1 MLDEDAEEN
10 VELSSELKYD
20 SPSEDVEEGKGIKFA
35 DPEAMDVDQDD
46 EDGDIDS
53 DDAFGEG
60 DEQKFKSF
68 TFRGSSKPKAANGAR
83 QRATAADFM
92 SDSENE
98 RDMINGKG
106 SGGGESDEDILD
118 SSNQRSDE
126 LTDDEDRIS
135 ENEDTESSGDEIDN
149 QSDGG
154 DRKETEEESEGG
166 SGDEDDEKVRRAEL
180 RKIMGEEQKTVIATI
195 SQAAKLDADKGN
207 AVKEQRRAFDSLLSV
222 RMVLQKALVST
233 NSMAAVDEK
242 GSDEIATP
250 PYEAA
255 EEAAIKLWN
264 TLDGLRHE
272 LLKAN
277 SGAETGKKRKR
288 PVELSTPSAV
298 LWEHMQNSEVYV
310 IDHRQTTL
318 EKWSAKVRSTTSL
331 PISRKLNPAAA
342 QQSITSL
349 IQDQLAN
356 SEHLIRRTKMPRSC
370 APLQRDQKVVEDPD
384 IYDDGSFYQML
395 LKELVDQRRVDSL
408 TTPVNGGDSGK
419 AMQWTAVK
427 EAKPRKNVDTKAS
440 KGRKMRFTVH
450 EKLQNFMAPEDRGSW
465 EPAAINRF
473 FGTLLGQKMTLGEEE
488 ASNDDEAEN
497 GVSLEE
503 EGLMLFRS

>member
-1 MLDEDAEEN
+1 M
-10 VELSSELKYD
+10 
-20 SPSEDVEEGKGIKFA
+20 
-35 DPEAMDVDQDD
+35 DQDE

-53 DDAFGEG
+53 DTAFGES
-60 DEQKFKSF
+60 DEERFQSF
-68 TFRGSSKPKAANGAR
+68 TFRGSSKPKAANGTR

-98 RDMINGKG
+98 RDVVNGKRG
-106 SGGGESDEDILD
+106 KRSESDETDEDILD
-118 SSNQRSDE
+118 FANQHSGDSE
-126 LTDDEDRIS
+126 DDEDGVS
-135 ENEDTESSGDEIDN
+135 GDEDTESNGDQMDN
-149 QSDGG
+149 QSNASGG
-154 DRKETEEESEGG
+154 EEIEDESE
-166 SGDEDDEKVRRAEL
+166 SSSEEDDDEKIRRAEL

-195 SQAAKLDADKGN
+195 SQAAKVDANKGN

-222 RMVLQKALVST
+222 RMILQKALVST
-233 NSMAAVDEK
+233 NSMAAVEEK
-242 GSDEIATP
+242 GPDEMADQ

-264 TLDGLRHE
+264 TIDGLRHKI
-272 LLKAN
+272 LKAN
-277 SGAETGKKRKR
+277 SGAGTGIKRKR
-288 PVELSTPSAV
+288 DVELSTPSVA
-298 LWEHMQNSEVYV
+298 LWERMQNSEVSV
-310 IDHRQTTL
+310 IDNRQTTL

-331 PISRKLNPAAA
+331 PISRKLNPTAA
-342 QQSITSL
+342 QQSITSF

-356 SEHLIRRTKMPRSC
+356 SEHLVRRTKMPRSC
-370 APLQRDQKVVEDPD
+370 APLQRDQKIAEDPD
-384 IYDDGSFYQML
+384 IYDDGNFYQML

-408 TTPVNGGDSGK
+408 TTPVNGGDAGK

-427 EAKPRKNVDTKAS
+427 EAKTRKNVDTKAS

-465 EPAAINRF
+465 EPAAIDRF

-488 ASNDDEAEN
+488 VSNDGEAEN